1 MSEQG
6 RENTSRATL
15 NLAYVKSILIVDDSP
30 LIRRSLRTVFEQQP
44 DWAVCGEAE
53 DGYEG
58 IAKAKTLQPDLI
70 VIDLAMP
77 RLNGI
82 SACFTRYRTSIL
94 ICDGAFEPPSQ
105 NPTFCLGVCKQTCH
119 EDGKGEELLH
129 NSPLL

>member
-6 RENTSRATL
+6 RENTSRITL

-30 LIRRSLRTVFEQQP
+30 LIRRSLRTAFEQQP
-44 DWAVCGEAE
+44 DWAVCGGAE

-82 SACFTRYRTSIL
+82 SASRMFHPVQDFHSDL
-94 ICDGAFEPPSQ
+94 
-105 NPTFCLGVCKQTCH
+105 
-119 EDGKGEELLH
+119 
-129 NSPLL
+129 